1 MTQSDVLTQ
10 FDATFNELFA
20 LKSIIKLTREICLD
34 KEVNSFYYNLSEEY
48 KKSLSEER
56 NHYINML
63 SIALDKVAN
72 IENISETIEKEI
84 PSLQKNSDY
93 SC

>member
-1 MTQSDVLTQ
+1 MTQGDVLTQ

-34 KEVNSFYYNLSEEY
+34 KEINSSYYNLSAEY

-56 NHYINML
+56 NNYINML

-84 PSLQKNSDY
+84 PSLQKNTND
-93 SC
+93 CC